1 MSDLRRIDSLLPG
14 LPGGRRD
21 ETAAAARAVWPRAAG
36 EQVARNSHP
45 IRMTGDV
52 LVVHC
57 TSSTWASELTM
68 LSGQVLAALA
78 TEMGA
83 AAPAGLRFEVGELP
97 RWRPQRRTRWWR
109 WLLTAAASSG
119 PAGSPRGSPRAVFA
133 MPSSAPTPR
142 RPKLIRDRFVAPGT
156 GRSGVPVW

>member
-57 TSSTWASELTM
+57 TSSTWATELTM

-78 TEMGA
+78 AEMGA

-97 RWRPQRRTRWWR
+97 QAP
-109 WLLTAAASSG
+109 AAADEVV
-119 PAGSPRGSPRAVFA
+119 A
-133 MPSSAPTPR
+133 
-142 RPKLIRDRFVAPGT
+142 VAPDRGRLRRARRIAEGLPEGT
-156 GRSGVPVW
+156 LRDAVERAYATSPEADS

>member
-57 TSSTWASELTM
+57 TSSTWAAELTM

-78 TEMGA
+78 AEMGA

-97 RWRPQRRTRWWR
+97 QAAP
-109 WLLTAAASSG
+109 AAADEVV
-119 PAGSPRGSPRAVFA
+119 A
-133 MPSSAPTPR
+133 
-142 RPKLIRDRFVAPGT
+142 VAPDRGRLRRARRIAEGLPEGT
-156 GRSGVPVW
+156 LRDAVERAYATSPEADS

>member
-1 MSDLRRIDSLLPG
+1 MNDLRRIDSLLPR

-21 ETAAAARAVWPRAAG
+21 EAAAAARAVWPRAAG
-36 EQVARNSHP
+36 EQVARHSHP

-68 LSGQVLAALA
+68 LRGQVLAALA
-78 TEMGA
+78 AEMGA

-97 RWRPQRRTRWWR
+97 APAARVADVVSAAPDPGRARQARRIAEG
-109 WLLTAAASSG
+109 L
-119 PAGSPRGSPRAVFA
+119 PDGSLREAVERAYARSPEAN
-133 MPSSAPTPR
+133 S
-142 RPKLIRDRFVAPGT
+142 
-156 GRSGVPVW
+156 

>member
-1 MSDLRRIDSLLPG
+1 MHDLQRIDSLLPR

-57 TSSTWASELTM
+57 TSSTWASELTL

-78 TEMGA
+78 AELGE
-83 AAPAGLRFEVGELP
+83 AAPVGLRFEVGELP
-97 RWRPQRRTRWWR
+97 ATASPGAPEVVRAGPEPGRARRARR
-109 WLLTAAASSG
+109 IAEGLPEGALRDAVERAYAR
-119 PAGSPRGSPRAVFA
+119 SPEANS
-133 MPSSAPTPR
+133 
-142 RPKLIRDRFVAPGT
+142 
-156 GRSGVPVW
+156 

>member
-1 MSDLRRIDSLLPG
+1 MSDLRRIDSLLPR

-21 ETAAAARAVWPRAAG
+21 ETAAAARAAWPRAAG

-78 TEMGA
+78 VEMGET
-83 AAPAGLRFEVGELP
+83 APAGLRFEVGELP
-97 RWRPQRRTRWWR
+97 APASPAPPEVVTARPDPGRVSQARRI
-109 WLLTAAASSG
+109 AAG
-119 PAGSPRGSPRAVFA
+119 LPDGSLRDAVERAYSQSPKAN
-133 MPSSAPTPR
+133 S
-142 RPKLIRDRFVAPGT
+142 
-156 GRSGVPVW
+156 